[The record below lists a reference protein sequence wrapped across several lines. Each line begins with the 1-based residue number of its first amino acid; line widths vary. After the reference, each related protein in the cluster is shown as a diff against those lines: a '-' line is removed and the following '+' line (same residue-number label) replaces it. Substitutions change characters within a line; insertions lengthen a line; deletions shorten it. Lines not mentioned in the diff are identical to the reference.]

1 MNSPGFL
8 CARGARD
15 WWVAAGW
22 GRWRAQGLRAFSG
35 GGAINATNPLPRA
48 LGFGRMYAGMK
59 DHLRTE
65 MKAALV
71 GIKAEDAA
79 EMSRAACESLLA
91 LDEYAR
97 ARSVMLYAPI
107 AGEVDCRP
115 IAVAAWKDGKT
126 VLLPRVTWVERHMVA
141 VPVDSLN
148 HPVVTGRNGLREPEG
163 EPWPIERIGLIVV
176 PALAY
181 DRLGNRL
188 GRGGGFYDRFLA
200 RGSLAAR
207 ACGLAFSI
215 QVVGELPVHPNDY
228 PVKVLVTDKEVLR
241 FTNGIPTR

>member
-1 MNSPGFL
+1 
-8 CARGARD
+8 
-15 WWVAAGW
+15 
-22 GRWRAQGLRAFSG
+22 
-35 GGAINATNPLPRA
+35 
-48 LGFGRMYAGMK
+48 
-59 DHLRTE
+59 
-65 MKAALV
+65 MKAAL
-71 GIKAEDAA
+71 GAMPAGTAA
-79 EMSRAACESLLA
+79 ELSRAACESLLA
-91 LDEYAR
+91 LAEYQQ

-126 VLLPRVTWVERHMVA
+126 VLLPRVTWAERHMVA

-148 HPVVTGRNGLREPEG
+148 HPVVTGRNSLREPEG
-163 EPWPIERIGLIVV
+163 EPWPVERIDLIVV
-176 PALAY
+176 PGLAY

-200 RGSLAAR
+200 RATLAAHT
-207 ACGLAFSI
+207 CGLAFSI
-215 QVVGELPVHPNDY
+215 QMVRELPVHPNDY

>member
-1 MNSPGFL
+1 
-8 CARGARD
+8 
-15 WWVAAGW
+15 
-22 GRWRAQGLRAFSG
+22 
-35 GGAINATNPLPRA
+35 
-48 LGFGRMYAGMK
+48 MK
-59 DHLRTE
+59 HHLRTD
-65 MKAALV
+65 MKAAL
-71 GIKAEDAA
+71 GAMPAGTAA
-79 EMSRAACESLLA
+79 ELSRAACESLLA
-91 LDEYAR
+91 LAEYQQ

-126 VLLPRVTWVERHMVA
+126 VLLPRVTWAERHMVA

-148 HPVVTGRNGLREPEG
+148 HPVVTGRNSLREPEG
-163 EPWPIERIGLIVV
+163 EPWPVERIDLIVV
-176 PALAY
+176 PGLAY

-200 RGSLAAR
+200 RATLAAHT
-207 ACGLAFSI
+207 CGLAFSI
-215 QVVGELPVHPNDY
+215 QMVRELPVHPNDY